1 MNDCSKIQPR
11 LSLPTCM
18 LNVSG
23 FNAAPRS
30 RIEPWTSSLRALTTR
45 LQQSIYHGRSLY
57 QVCISRRSLT
67 GQLSLYL
74 NIFQSYAFGVCV
86 CVLFILFVSFLFI
99 SLYQLS
105 RNILFSPFKLENLHS
120 KHKINFR
127 YIIMSQYVCKK

>member
-11 LSLPTCM
+11 LSLPTFM

-86 CVLFILFVSFLFI
+86 CYLFCLLVFCLF
-99 SLYQLS
+99 LYINCQEIFYFPHLNS
-105 RNILFSPFKLENLHS
+105 RTYIRNIKSIS
-120 KHKINFR
+120 DT
-127 YIIMSQYVCKK
+127 S